1 MWEGRESRHKKN
13 RFWRERGRRRAPKKR
28 QPTENRYAPTT
39 TTLHQFFEMPVA
51 LFSLKNTR
59 RTVFRKAAGG
69 DGCLIF
75 LFLLSLHCAIAL
87 LSTGDEL
94 KPIRGFFLTLK
105 DVGVF
110 GIWSK
115 QNTLKIGHTLWE
127 KVVPFLV
134 ASGIRGWAGPE
145 KNFFVRNFGVKT
157 GRAVEIQ
164 GKKELS
170 ERATPHLPDF
180 FLSFSKVAFLPLFTR
195 KTKIEP
201 RPAPKAGR
209 RRGGKVTKSPIFF
222 AGLGYACVIHAS

>member
-1 MWEGRESRHKKN
+1 
-13 RFWRERGRRRAPKKR
+13 
-28 QPTENRYAPTT
+28 
-39 TTLHQFFEMPVA
+39 MPVA

-59 RTVFRKAAGG
+59 RTVFRKAAEG
-69 DGCLIF
+69 DRCLIF

-94 KPIRGFFLTLK
+94 KPIRGFFSHSQRCRSVRNLVETEHSE
-105 DVGVF
+105 DRTYFVGKSCAIF
-110 GIWSK
+110 
-115 QNTLKIGHTLWE
+115 
-127 KVVPFLV
+127 
-134 ASGIRGWAGPE
+134 SGKWDQRMGWTG
-145 KNFFVRNFGVKT
+145 KKTFFVRNFGVKT
-157 GRAVEIQ
+157 GRAVEIR

-180 FLSFSKVAFLPLFTR
+180 FLFFSKVAFLPLFTR